1 MRRGGEPGRG
11 PAPALRRNRAA
22 VAATFLAAGF
32 GVAGWVVHIPRVM
45 ETTGLDDAG
54 LGMLLLVMGAASLAA
69 MQLGGLL
76 ATKWGS
82 RSVALL
88 GSPVL
93 AAGLICVGLAHTPLW
108 LAGALVLVGA
118 GTSLLDI
125 GMNDQAVRVEQAYG
139 RPIMSAFHAFFSVGG
154 ALGALI
160 GGPLLAL
167 HLPSVVTLA
176 IMAAIGLLAVAGAAT
191 WLMPGTHGEPLTATG
206 SIQVTPGP
214 ASPARASTTRT
225 MLILAVMAFSFFL
238 AEGVVNDWSAR
249 HAVTALGIDAA
260 GATVAYGVFSTTMTI
275 CRFGADRVVGTL
287 GPVRVLRLGALIAA
301 AGLTVVVLSP
311 TYPLTVAGW
320 GVYGVGL
327 AAIVPQLFTAAGSL
341 VPGPR
346 AAMVLS
352 RVVGAGYAGLLAGP
366 AVVGWLSG
374 LVGLTAAFVLPLVLC
389 VVGALLAT
397 TLRPRTA

>member
-1 MRRGGEPGRG
+1 M
-11 PAPALRRNRAA
+11 
-22 VAATFLAAGF
+22 AATFLAAGF

-54 LGMLLLVMGAASLAA
+54 LGVLLLVMGAASLAA

-275 CRFGADRVVGTL
+275 CRFGADRVVGAL

-311 TYPLTVAGW
+311 AYPLTVAGW

-389 VVGALLAT
+389 VVGALLAA